1 MGLHQALSLPRHLL
15 LQGLQDGLEVLAR
28 GVSTGPEKVK
38 TGESLGQMS
47 RIHPRVGLGPRTLTG
62 RGRDTGP
69 GRARQ
74 DQAKWEL
81 I

>member
-1 MGLHQALSLPRHLL
+1 MGL
-15 LQGLQDGLEVLAR
+15 G
-28 GVSTGPEKVK
+28 
-38 TGESLGQMS
+38 MS
-47 RIHPRVGLGPRTLTG
+47 RIHPRVGLGPGTLTG
-62 RGRDTGP
+62 RNGDTGP